1 MSDSRQ
7 PGLRLS
13 PALNSL
19 NSRRRRHFRCS
30 DGGGGFNV
38 PLVVVAVVILAA
50 ACRNSCGCG
59 MVPSCTALAPAAA
72 SAPPASAPPKTLFR
86 HCDNHVSWWQMLQ
99 KGQRKQGPL
108 CVLFQAL
115 PTATTDPLY
124 QNTESTVNDDDDN
137 DDDLIITH
145 PPSLAVHA
153 TSLPPVLAAA
163 AAAAAA
169 AAPPTRIPFRGAV
182 SMSVNELAWHLGGL
196 GRAKLVW
203 DCYRIGVDPLMDKT
217 DDDDALSRTS
227 TIASLLPS
235 SRRTQRLG
243 VDALDRLAT
252 LYADYSGGTRRRRR
266 PDNQVPNVLLPP
278 PAHTD
283 GILASQEQP
292 QPQQPQQPR
301 PCGMEGGVAV
311 VSHVVQSTDG
321 TTKLLLTLWDGT
333 AVETVLIPNYHTRR
347 TTVCVSSQVGCRQAC
362 TFCATG
368 RMGRVRSLSADEIL
382 AQYYFALQTVRRSK
396 NVVLNDKDDGDN
408 NTILWSGLRQELP
421 PITNVGTFVAQ
432 GLLFSH
438 SFLWDLF

>member
-1 MSDSRQ
+1 MQTAPFSESSSTTTVNED
-7 PGLRLS
+7 
-13 PALNSL
+13 
-19 NSRRRRHFRCS
+19 
-30 DGGGGFNV
+30 D
-38 PLVVVAVVILAA
+38 AA
-50 ACRNSCGCG
+50 ATT
-59 MVPSCTALAPAAA
+59 VLE
-72 SAPPASAPPKTLFR
+72 PPL
-86 HCDNHVSWWQMLQ
+86 L
-99 KGQRKQGPL
+99 
-108 CVLFQAL
+108 
-115 PTATTDPLY
+115 
-124 QNTESTVNDDDDN
+124 
-137 DDDLIITH
+137 
-145 PPSLAVHA
+145 
-153 TSLPPVLAAA
+153 LPPPRP
-163 AAAAAA
+163 
-169 AAPPTRIPFRGAV
+169 PPTRIPFRGAV
-182 SMSVNELAWHLGGL
+182 SMSLNELAWHLGGL

-203 DCYRIGVDPLMDKT
+203 DCYRIGVDPLPVVDHAQQLAQKNEITM
-217 DDDDALSRTS
+217 
-227 TIASLLPS
+227 LLPS

-252 LYADYSGGTRRRRR
+252 LYADYSNGNSRR
-266 PDNQVPNVLLPP
+266 PEKVPNVLLPP
-278 PAHTD
+278 PD
-283 GILASQEQP
+283 SGILASQEQHQHQHP
-292 QPQQPQQPR
+292 PQQPR

-396 NVVLNDKDDGDN
+396 NVVLNDKDDDDN

-432 GLLFSH
+432 GLLYSH